1 MNKKS
6 KIAAKMPVGYSLHFY
21 ATVIKKPWMKKPFH
35 VIIKGFNNETVFT
48 GQRYH
53 NKKDIVDLLNLWYP
67 GILIKNKMGL
77 PPKPR
82 LVK

>member
-6 KIAAKMPVGYSLHFY
+6 TFVAKKPDGYSLHYY
-21 ATVIKKPWMKKPFH
+21 AIIIKKKWMKKPFH
-35 VIIKGFNNETVFT
+35 VVIKGFNNETVFT
-48 GQRYH
+48 GQRYY
-53 NKKDIVDLLNLWYP
+53 NKKDIVDLLNMWHP
-67 GILIKNKMGL
+67 GILIKNKIGL